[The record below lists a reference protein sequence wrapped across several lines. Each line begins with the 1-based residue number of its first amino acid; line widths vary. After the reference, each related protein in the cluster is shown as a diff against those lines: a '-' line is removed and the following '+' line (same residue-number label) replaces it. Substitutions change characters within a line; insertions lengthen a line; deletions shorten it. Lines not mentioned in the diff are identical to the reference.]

1 MPQRPRGGQRHH
13 IRRAPRYARQRTVSG
28 GRDAVTGELVKDTA
42 LRHVPE
48 AHHKRGDYK
57 GRIRVTQDEYTVTLV
72 RDWIFN
78 DDTLR

>member
-1 MPQRPRGGQRHH
+1 
-13 IRRAPRYARQRTVSG
+13 
-28 GRDAVTGELVKDTA
+28 VKDTA